1 MWLPWASSSATLL
14 KAHRIQMTTIP
25 HWLLLS
31 ILFQLS
37 VAAQEANLN
46 RWERD
51 FVKLTTGAR
60 DDVQYNLYRNEEE
73 KDFIYVE
80 LINRRCCDVKVI
92 FELHASAL
100 AIDGKPLTLTAY
112 ISAQGVWSNG
122 DQPRFPCSAWNPTL
136 SIRSVTDG
144 FLEQSEEI
152 ETDSTGKVT
161 VRHAVR
167 FVTKAERP

>member
-1 MWLPWASSSATLL
+1 MP
-14 KAHRIQMTTIP
+14 TIP
-25 HWLLLS
+25 HWLLLFV
-31 ILFQLS
+31 LLQLS
-37 VAAQEANLN
+37 VTAQEANLN

-60 DDVQYNLYRNEEE
+60 DDVQYNLYRREGE
-73 KDFIYVE
+73 KDFVYVE
-80 LINRRCCDVKVI
+80 LLNRRGCDVKVI
-92 FELHASAL
+92 FELQASAS
-100 AIDGKPLTLTAY
+100 AIDGKPLTLTAF

-122 DQPRFPCSAWNPTL
+122 EQRKIPCSAWNPTM

-144 FLEQSEEI
+144 FLEQSEET

-167 FVTKAERP
+167 FVTRAEKPYHRSNFESRP